1 MGDEEAKVEGRHAT
15 VLFADVSGSTKL
27 YEAAGD
33 AVALETINRMLA
45 DMRRATEQ
53 AGGRVV
59 KTIGDEV
66 MALFAT
72 PAAAATAASQIHM
85 EADVLPIV
93 GGMKLGVRIGF
104 HSGPVIQRDNDVF
117 GDTVNLAARLVAQAT
132 KEQIII
138 SGGTATELGES
149 YKERLRGLYAITV
162 KGKAEDIALYEL
174 IWRYDGATT
183 VILKPKGAAAPKAKT
198 VMIRLKYRGKELV
211 RRRDNDSVTLGR
223 DELSGLV
230 IMEDKCSRHHCT
242 IERRGD
248 KFVLKDHSTNGTY
261 VTIGEEDELHLQ
273 RAEIP
278 LRKKGWISF
287 GETRIGPHESVEFFC
302 D

>member
-1 MGDEEAKVEGRHAT
+1 MGEEATKEGARQAT
-15 VLFADVSGSTKL
+15 VLFADVSGSTRL
-27 YEAAGD
+27 YETAGD
-33 AVALETINRMLA
+33 TLALETINRMIA

-66 MALFAT
+66 MALFPT
-72 PAAAATAASQIHM
+72 ATAAANAAAQIHM
-85 EADVLPIV
+85 QADMLPII

-104 HSGPVIQRDNDVF
+104 HTGPVIQRDDDVF
-117 GDTVNLAARLVAQAT
+117 GDTVNTAARLVAQAT

-138 SGGTATELGES
+138 SSESANELGES
-149 YKERLRGLYAITV
+149 YKDRLRGLYAITV
-162 KGKAEDIALYEL
+162 KGKQDDIALFEL
-174 IWRYDGATT
+174 LWRYDGATT
-183 VILKPKGAAAPKAKT
+183 VILKPQGAPKPKT
-198 VMIRLKYRGKELV
+198 VMVRLKYRGKEIV

-223 DELSGLV
+223 DETSGLV
-230 IMEDKCSRHHCT
+230 IQEDKCTRHHCT

-261 VTIGEEDELHLQ
+261 VTIGDEDEVLLQ
-273 RAEIP
+273 RDEIP

-287 GETRIGPHESVEFFC
+287 GQTRIGAHESVEFFC